1 MIEESQQAMHY
12 IYLFI
17 FPSLC
22 SYYLTGMIKELGLRL
37 LVVLRLNL
45 DTLKLVRKNRYNNE
59 PVSTPTWKN

>member
-1 MIEESQQAMHY
+1 MYYSQKDCNTRNDQQIMIEESQQAMHY

-37 LVVLRLNL
+37 LVGLRLNL
-45 DTLKLVRKNRYNNE
+45 DTLKLVR
-59 PVSTPTWKN
+59 

>member
-1 MIEESQQAMHY
+1 MIEESLQAMHY

-45 DTLKLVRKNRYNNE
+45 DTLKLVR
-59 PVSTPTWKN
+59 

>member
-45 DTLKLVRKNRYNNE
+45 DTLKLVR
-59 PVSTPTWKN
+59 